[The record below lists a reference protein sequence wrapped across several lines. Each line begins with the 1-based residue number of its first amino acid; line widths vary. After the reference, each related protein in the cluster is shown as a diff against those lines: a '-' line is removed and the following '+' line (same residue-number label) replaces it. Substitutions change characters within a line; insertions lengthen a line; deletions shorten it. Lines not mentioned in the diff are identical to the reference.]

1 MSDLLT
7 IQLRLKKWSKIFLD
21 QNYEHLFYKGNV
33 IKIYKCMLDQHLQHY
48 VIL

>member
-21 QNYEHLFYKGNV
+21 QNYELFYKGNV